1 MVNEMAFYSDYPEYV
16 TVAERRKQAEKAV
29 EKLRKGNPDIA
40 PVLIVGRTI
49 AKTWWGK
56 SWCSNLERYADY
68 ANRIDR
74 GRSYVRH
81 GSVLDLRLSGGS
93 VTALVQGSSSRPYK
107 VEMKIAPL
115 ALDTWQDMV
124 KECTGKIDS
133 LQELAAG
140 KLPKSLSELFTLKG
154 KGLFPSPKEIHFTCS
169 CPDGARMC
177 KHVAAVL
184 YGIGAR
190 LDEDSAL
197 FFAMRG
203 VKMGDL
209 ITSSIVEKS
218 RDMMEKAGS
227 SSGRRS
233 RRMADADLTSVFGV
247 DIDAGRKNGG

>member
-1 MVNEMAFYSDYPEYV
+1 MAFYNDFPEYV
-16 TVAERRKQAEKAV
+16 PVAQRRKKAEKAA
-29 EKLRKGNPDIA
+29 EKLKKSTPDIA
-40 PVLIVGRTI
+40 PIRIEGRAI

-81 GSVLDLRLSGGS
+81 GAVLDLRLAGGK
-93 VTALVQGSSSRPYK
+93 VCAVVQGSAAKPYK
-107 VEMKIAPL
+107 VEVHIAPL
-115 ALDTWQDMV
+115 AGETWQEMV
-124 KECTGKIDS
+124 KSCAGKMAS

-140 KLPKSLSELFTLKG
+140 KLPRELAELFTLKG
-154 KGLFPSPKEIHFTCS
+154 KGLFPSPKEIRFSCS
-169 CPDGARMC
+169 CPDGAWMC

-190 LDEDSAL
+190 LDEDSTL
-197 FFAMRG
+197 FFTMRN

-209 ITSSIVEKS
+209 ITSSIAEKS

-227 SSGRRS
+227 SGTARRS
-233 RRMADADLTSVFGV
+233 RRVIADADLSDKFGV
-247 DIDAGRKNGG
+247 DIDTGKK